1 MFVFQKMDWTL
12 VSILSASCIFVGIG
26 LTFSYITTF
35 IQTPYNEIHLSGQS
49 GIDETDTPY
58 TLSIIETVLSSLTVI
73 LGMIAIAVPRK
84 IDRNVITIVLIYF
97 LVATIMEAVMVT
109 TRLSSLGMVGD
120 NVVGTC
126 SDRGVSTGCPTTRF
140 EAIHDRVQLYRN
152 PLGGDCQFFYWDS
165 MKTKAQENSCQ
176 SQNPSDSFELI
187 CNNNIENHMNWA
199 DPASYGWGDN
209 PEAVRNLPEGS
220 QVLTSVDKIHNPS
233 FIKSIL
239 QLQYEDMIQ
248 TPISNATGPP
258 AIAYCYYWGCS
269 SVCNSHRYTIN
280 RLWLW
285 SSVILLI
292 THALF
297 AMSSALLCRR
307 AKSYTDSK
315 EDMPVTYTAI
325 AIPEV
330 VKSDFQI
337 PEMGRRKR
345 RLDSGLR
352 F

>member
-1 MFVFQKMDWTL
+1 
-12 VSILSASCIFVGIG
+12 
-26 LTFSYITTF
+26 
-35 IQTPYNEIHLSGQS
+35 
-49 GIDETDTPY
+49 
-58 TLSIIETVLSSLTVI
+58 
-73 LGMIAIAVPRK
+73 
-84 IDRNVITIVLIYF
+84 
-97 LVATIMEAVMVT
+97 
-109 TRLSSLGMVGD
+109 
-120 NVVGTC
+120 
-126 SDRGVSTGCPTTRF
+126 
-140 EAIHDRVQLYRN
+140 
-152 PLGGDCQFFYWDS
+152 
-165 MKTKAQENSCQ
+165 
-176 SQNPSDSFELI
+176 
-187 CNNNIENHMNWA
+187 MNWA

-258 AIAYCYYWGCS
+258 AIAFCYYWGCS

-325 AIPEV
+325 PIPEA
-330 VKSDFQI
+330 SEFEI

-345 RLDSGLR
+345 RLMDGGLR